1 MICLYILD
9 LEGNIIE
16 ANRAALELFKYS
28 REDLGKINLRDI
40 IVEEY
45 VETAFENLRKIIETG
60 KPIQKPYEFLCK
72 TKDGKLVWLEVKS
85 RPIIKRG
92 KVVAIQGIA
101 RDITERKETEEL
113 FKTLAEK
120 SLVGIYLIQDGVFKY
135 VNPKLAELWGYKVE
149 EIVGR
154 SPLEFIHP
162 EDRDLVEKNLRL
174 RIKGKIDAVK
184 YKFKVIRKDGEVR
197 TNEVFGSRV
206 FYKGKPAV
214 IGTLID
220 VTEQERYLEK
230 LKEYKRFYENAQ
242 DLFFI
247 LDEKGRFIDLNPKFA
262 EIVGYEINELIGQ
275 TSKKLVHPEDFDRLR
290 EFFTAVINGEVRR
303 DEFRAITKDG
313 EILWFEILEW
323 PIFEKGKLVKVEGIA
338 REITQRKIL
347 EEKLRESEE
356 KFRKIFENTPNIV
369 AIIDPKGRF
378 IEANPSMI
386 KSLGVNPIGKT
397 ISDVLPEEIAK
408 RRFGYFKRALKENK
422 AITFQDTR
430 NKKHFIN
437 TVIPIELGGKK
448 HLLLIARDVSE
459 LVRLNRL
466 LRAMN
471 SINKLIAHI
480 RDKQTLLKRV
490 CELLSSLK
498 EYLAV
503 TINLFEGGEL
513 RPVAAAGASQEFLN
527 KLKNCKLLKEFT
539 RSEIVICDKKC
550 PECEIKDEIKQAF
563 ALPMISE
570 GKIMGV
576 ITVHSTSETISDE
589 EIDLLQTFA
598 KDLAFAI
605 KSIELEKLKEKAY
618 QQIEH
623 NIEQFATLIDRIR
636 NPLAAIQALAELNL
650 DEKTAK
656 KIIEQIERIN
666 EVIKELD
673 KGWMESEKI
682 KNFLRKTEHASSRSL

>member
-1 MICLYILD
+1 
-9 LEGNIIE
+9 
-16 ANRAALELFKYS
+16 
-28 REDLGKINLRDI
+28 
-40 IVEEY
+40 
-45 VETAFENLRKIIETG
+45 
-60 KPIQKPYEFLCK
+60 
-72 TKDGKLVWLEVKS
+72 
-85 RPIIKRG
+85 
-92 KVVAIQGIA
+92 
-101 RDITERKETEEL
+101 
-113 FKTLAEK
+113 
-120 SLVGIYLIQDGVFKY
+120 
-135 VNPKLAELWGYKVE
+135 
-149 EIVGR
+149 
-154 SPLEFIHP
+154 
-162 EDRDLVEKNLRL
+162 
-174 RIKGKIDAVK
+174 
-184 YKFKVIRKDGEVR
+184 
-197 TNEVFGSRV
+197 
-206 FYKGKPAV
+206 
-214 IGTLID
+214 
-220 VTEQERYLEK
+220 LEK

-313 EILWFEILEW
+313 KILWFEILEW

-338 REITQRKIL
+338 RVITQRKIL

-369 AIIDPKGRF
+369 AIIDSKGRF

-397 ISDVLPEEIAK
+397 IFDVLPEEIAK
-408 RRFGYFKRALKENK
+408 RRFEYFKRALKENR

-437 TVIPIELGGKK
+437 TIIPIELGGKK
-448 HLLLIARDVSE
+448 YLLIIARDVSE
-459 LVRLNRL
+459 LVKLNRL

-471 SINKLIAHI
+471 NINKLIAHI

-490 CELLSSLK
+490 CEELSSLK

-513 RPVAAAGASQEFLN
+513 KPVAAAGASQEFLD
-527 KLKNCKLLKEFT
+527 KLKECRLLKEFT
-539 RSEIVICDKKC
+539 QNECDRKC

-563 ALPMISE
+563 NLTLISE

-576 ITVHSTSETISDE
+576 ITVHSTSETISNE
-589 EIDLLQTFA
+589 EIELLQTFA

-605 KSIELEKLKEKAY
+605 KSIELEKSKEKAY

-636 NPLAAIQALAELNL
+636 NPLAIIQALAELNL

-666 EVIKELD
+666 RVIKELD
-673 KGWMESEKI
+673 EGWVESEKI
-682 KNFLRKTEHASSRSL
+682 KDFLRKTG